1 MDPVTAVAAA
11 GSVVELGK
19 GVISDVIDIIDRVRS
34 KALGEEEG
42 RKLLTAARSRLRV
55 ADQTLEGALADNDR
69 FIDGL
74 PPLPEPTTAP
84 TPPIVAPQPAAT
96 SAAPGPQPTGEQ

>member
-84 TPPIVAPQPAAT
+84 TPPIVAPPPAAT

>member
-1 MDPVTAVAAA
+1 MDPITAVATA
-11 GSVVELGK
+11 GSVIELGK

-34 KALGEEEG
+34 KALGEAEG
-42 RKLLTAARSRLRV
+42 IKLLTAARSRLRA

-84 TPPIVAPQPAAT
+84 TPPIVAPQPAPAA
-96 SAAPGPQPTGEQ
+96 AAPGPQPTGEQ